1 MDRPITL
8 TSKWY
13 NVTSMDLL
21 KSHKR
26 RSRLSDVAYISLNI
40 GLAIALL
47 VVVRYGQTA
56 WLAIGIVLLSKW
68 RALAVRPRFW
78 FANLVANM
86 VDLIV
91 GVSVVLLLYQANG
104 EWFPQI
110 VLTVMYTMWLLLIKP
125 RSKKSYINLQ
135 AGVAIFLG
143 VTALASISYPWDS
156 FFFVIFMWL
165 IGFAAARHVLGSYD
179 EPMTAIYSLIAG
191 FVYAEIGWIGYHW
204 LFAYALPGFGAIKI
218 PQIGIILL
226 LSSLAIER
234 GYSSNHRHGSVRRQ
248 DVLLPVL
255 LAIAVTLVL
264 FVFYNRIALIGTA

>member
-179 EPMTAIYSLIAG
+179 EPMTAIYSLITG

-204 LFAYALPGFGAIKI
+204 LFAYSLPGFGAIKV
-218 PQIGIILL
+218 PQLAIILL
-226 LSSLAIER
+226 LCSLAVER
-234 GYSSNHRHGSVRRQ
+234 GYSSVRRHDSLRRQ
-248 DVLLPVL
+248 DILLPVC
-255 LAIAVTLVL
+255 LAVAVTIVL
-264 FVFYNRIALIGTA
+264 FVFYNRIALIGAA